1 MKYSYKFF
9 SNQNLCFKLDSY
21 SILSTNSRAAKASQI
36 KGPAMNFSDKPDRK
50 ASKAYKWEKYIGT
63 GILPMWIADTEFR
76 CAEPILKALHKRI
89 EDGLLGYTLPAHDT
103 DAINAIVNWC
113 EKQYNWQVDP
123 KWIVWTPGV
132 VPAFNVAIQACCVAG
147 DTVIM
152 QTPNYPP
159 LLAAPGINGLNRAC
173 VPTIEVDGR
182 WTIDFNALESAAAD
196 PKATIFIM
204 CNPMN
209 PVGSVLTQA
218 ELDRVASICRKHEVM
233 LCSDEI
239 HCDLILDDVNHLP
252 AGAHKEL
259 SEHSITLMA
268 ASKTFN
274 VAGLGT
280 SFAIIPNTALRTAFN
295 KSARGIVPWV
305 TVTGLTA
312 TNAAFRLCDDWHKA
326 QLDYLKDNRDYLVSE
341 INKIPGLRA
350 ISPAATFLLWVDAS
364 GLNVSNTQNWC
375 EEKGIGPSPGRD
387 FGEKD
392 FFRLNFGCS
401 RDYLVEAITKL
412 SS

>member
-21 SILSTNSRAAKASQI
+21 SILSTNSRAAKASKI

>member
-1 MKYSYKFF
+1 
-9 SNQNLCFKLDSY
+9 
-21 SILSTNSRAAKASQI
+21 
-36 KGPAMNFSDKPDRK
+36 MNFSDKPDRK

-63 GILPMWIADTEFR
+63 DILPMWIADTEFR
-76 CAEPILKALHKRI
+76 CAEPILEALHERI
-89 EDGLLGYTLPAHDT
+89 DDGLLGYTLPAHDT

-113 EKQYNWQVDP
+113 EKQYNWKVDP

-132 VPAFNVAIQACCVAG
+132 VPAFNIAIQACCDSD
-147 DTVIM
+147 DTVIV

-182 WTIDFNALESAAAD
+182 WTLDFTALENAAAD
-196 PKATIFIM
+196 PKATLFIM

-209 PVGSVLTQA
+209 PAGSVLTEA

-239 HCDLILDDVNHLP
+239 HCDLILDDVKHLP
-252 AGAHKEL
+252 ASAHKEL
-259 SEHSITLMA
+259 SDHSITLMA

-280 SFAIIPNTALRTAFN
+280 SFAIIPNTVLRTAFN

-312 TNAAFRLCDDWHKA
+312 TNAAFRHCDDWHQA
-326 QLDYLKDNRDYLVSE
+326 ELDYLKDNRDYLVSE

-364 GLNVSNTQNWC
+364 GLNVSNTQKWC

>member
-132 VPAFNVAIQACCVAG
+132 VPAFNVAIQACCDAG